1 MAKVDIVIKKTGSAI
16 GMGAFAGRSFKKGEL
31 VVQAT
36 GEVIPY
42 QTRHSIQID
51 WDRHLEPDPP
61 ARYLN
66 HSCEPN
72 LGIKTNT
79 NTKRQGLP
87 DFVAMRDIEQG
98 EELTWDY
105 AMSEWTHYERPDPA
119 LEFDLTCL
127 CGSKNCRGK
136 MGYYSELPVEIKE
149 KYKGFVSDYL
159 VRWENE
165 QETHSEEGD

>member
-1 MAKVDIVIKKTGSAI
+1 MADVLIKKTRGAI
-16 GMGAFAGRSFKKGEL
+16 GMGAFAGRDFDKGEL
-31 VVQAT
+31 VVRAT

-66 HSCEPN
+66 HSCDPN
-72 LGIKTNT
+72 LGIKTN
-79 NTKRQGLP
+79 RYGLP
-87 DFVAMRDIEQG
+87 DFVAMRDIEEG

-119 LEFDLTCL
+119 LEFDLICL
-127 CGSKNCRGK
+127 CGAKNCRGK
-136 MGYYSELPVEIKE
+136 MGYYSELPDELKE
-149 KYKGFVSDYL
+149 KYKGFISDYL
-159 VRWENE
+159 IRWENE
-165 QETHSEEGD
+165 KKSHGEEGD